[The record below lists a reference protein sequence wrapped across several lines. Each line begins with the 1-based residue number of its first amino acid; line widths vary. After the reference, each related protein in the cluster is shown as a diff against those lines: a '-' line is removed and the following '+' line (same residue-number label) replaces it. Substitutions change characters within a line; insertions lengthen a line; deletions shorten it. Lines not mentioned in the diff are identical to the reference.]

1 MKKLILTVMICVLS
15 LVTMSAHQTMTM
27 DNGEELE
34 VEIVSMGIDEIS
46 YKKASNPNGPTY
58 TTRRSNVF
66 FIIYEDGKTE
76 IITPQS
82 APQPVASNVNA
93 GNVEV
98 ASSNVAVADQTVP
111 EINYFPR
118 TTFYPRTSVG
128 FHATP
133 SGYKDECDIDW
144 GGFCWTLDFN
154 VLFPV
159 DRTSATSV
167 GLGFAGLSG
176 GMKMLYTQGGKN
188 HKDKMGDFDATY
200 LTIPIQYWYKGGDW
214 FMFGIGNRMDFLIS
228 QKMDGSK
235 IEDMFR
241 VFRDAIVLDGIC
253 TIGKFDVGAQLL
265 LNLGSAFKG
274 EGFDWSPT
282 FGFSLTLGYRF

>member
-1 MKKLILTVMICVLS
+1 
-15 LVTMSAHQTMTM
+15 
-27 DNGEELE
+27 
-34 VEIVSMGIDEIS
+34 
-46 YKKASNPNGPTY
+46 
-58 TTRRSNVF
+58 
-66 FIIYEDGKTE
+66 
-76 IITPQS
+76 
-82 APQPVASNVNA
+82 
-93 GNVEV
+93 
-98 ASSNVAVADQTVP
+98 
-111 EINYFPR
+111 
-118 TTFYPRTSVG
+118 
-128 FHATP
+128 
-133 SGYKDECDIDW
+133 
-144 GGFCWTLDFN
+144 
-154 VLFPV
+154 
-159 DRTSATSV
+159 
-167 GLGFAGLSG
+167 
-176 GMKMLYTQGGKN
+176 MKMLYTQGGKN

>member
-27 DNGEELE
+27 ANGEELE

-46 YKKASNPNGPTY
+46 YKKASNPNGPT
-58 TTRRSNVF
+58 TRRSNVF

-76 IITPQS
+76 IITPQN
-82 APQPVASNVNA
+82 APQPVVSNVNT

-98 ASSNVAVADQTVP
+98 ASSNVAVADATVP
-111 EINYFPR
+111 TYNYFPR
-118 TTFYPRTSVG
+118 ITFYPRTSVG